1 MKKEEAMDVESS
13 VPGAGSPFVNRIMAP
28 GDIVLDLTKASNVLR
43 LGSGLRQDGDNIT
56 MTKVGRLQFKKPN
69 KYWVEGSQKRYIPNT
84 EDVVLGIVVDRRF
97 EMFVVDIGG
106 PTYASLPML
115 AFEGATRR
123 NTPNLQVGAA
133 LYARVVKAHR
143 DIDPELCCTDA
154 SGKAAGFGP
163 LNGGYVLECS
173 TGLARVLLSK
183 PTSPVLEA
191 LGKSLSFEIAVGM
204 NGRVWVNAAT
214 TATTI
219 LVSNAIL
226 NSEFLTAAQQHIMV
240 QKLLQKSQ

>member
-1 MKKEEAMDVESS
+1 
-13 VPGAGSPFVNRIMAP
+13 
-28 GDIVLDLTKASNVLR
+28 
-43 LGSGLRQDGDNIT
+43 
-56 MTKVGRLQFKKPN
+56 
-69 KYWVEGSQKRYIPNT
+69 
-84 EDVVLGIVVDRRF
+84 
-97 EMFVVDIGG
+97 
-106 PTYASLPML
+106 
-115 AFEGATRR
+115 
-123 NTPNLQVGAA
+123 
-133 LYARVVKAHR
+133 
-143 DIDPELCCTDA
+143 
-154 SGKAAGFGP
+154 
-163 LNGGYVLECS
+163 
-173 TGLARVLLSK
+173 LLSK

>member
-1 MKKEEAMDVESS
+1 
-13 VPGAGSPFVNRIMAP
+13 
-28 GDIVLDLTKASNVLR
+28 
-43 LGSGLRQDGDNIT
+43 
-56 MTKVGRLQFKKPN
+56 
-69 KYWVEGSQKRYIPNT
+69 
-84 EDVVLGIVVDRRF
+84 VLGIVVDRRF
-97 EMFVVDIGG
+97 EVCFLIFPWPSSFLWNRSFALTGDKMYQHSKQFECSLGYRSYSDSKFWGHQSSNLLHHIVFLAGGILESVVVDTYLFVFLCSRVMLLFVVGQMFVVDIGG

-163 LNGGYVLECS
+163 LNGGYIFECS

-183 PTSPVLEA
+183 PTCPVLEA

-204 NGRVWVNAAT
+204 NGRVWVICT
-214 TATTI
+214 HH
-219 LVSNAIL
+219 LEMCYCL
-226 NSEFLTAAQQHIMV
+226 
-240 QKLLQKSQ
+240 